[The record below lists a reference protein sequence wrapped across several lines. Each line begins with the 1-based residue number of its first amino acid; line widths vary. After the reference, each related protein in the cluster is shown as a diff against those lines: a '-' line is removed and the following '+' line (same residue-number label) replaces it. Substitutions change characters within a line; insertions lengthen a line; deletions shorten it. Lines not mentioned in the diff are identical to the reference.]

1 MPTTALLVEIV
12 IVGYGFFV
20 TLIPIICLFFGIEI
34 NAILDFYA
42 KVPIQYQLGLAYS
55 AGIVWNRICDQ
66 VFSRVDDKMIEA
78 RFSSKKAFQ
87 KARIEVIMEGESVRD
102 YIGNFRSLIRV
113 NRALCVM
120 LAVYLICTPF
130 LFTYRTNLLPI
141 QLLSLSAIVF
151 SEIVLLVICVYGWHR
166 LNNAYV
172 SQIVDAHTIVED
184 QKKIKKEK
192 K

>member
-12 IVGYGFFV
+12 IVGYGFFA
-20 TLIPIICLFFGIEI
+20 TLIPIICLFFGIEMSK
-34 NAILDFYA
+34 ILDFYA

-66 VFSRVDDKMIEA
+66 IFSGVDDKMIEA

-87 KARIEVIMEGESVRD
+87 KARIEVIMQGESVRD

-120 LAVYLICTPF
+120 LTIYLICTPF
-130 LFTYRTNLLPI
+130 LLTYRINLVPS
-141 QLLSLSAIVF
+141 QLLSLPAIAF
-151 SEIVLLVICVYGWHR
+151 SEIILLVISVYGWYR

-172 SQIVDAHTIVED
+172 SQIIDAHAIVED

>member
-12 IVGYGFFV
+12 IVGYGFFA
-20 TLIPIICLFFGIEI
+20 TLIPIICLIFGIEI
-34 NAILDFYA
+34 NTILDFYD
-42 KVPIQYQLGLAYS
+42 KVPVQYQLGLAYS
-55 AGIVWNRICDQ
+55 VGIVWNRICDQ
-66 VFSRVDDKMIEA
+66 VFSRLDDKMIEA
-78 RFSSKKAFQ
+78 RFLSKKSFQ
-87 KARIEVIMEGESVRD
+87 KARIEVIMQGESVRD

-120 LAVYLICTPF
+120 LTVYLICTPF
-130 LFTYRTNLLPI
+130 LLTYRANLLPS
-141 QLLSLSAIVF
+141 QHLSLSAIVF
-151 SEIVLLVICVYGWHR
+151 SEIVLLVLCVFGWHR

-172 SQIVDAHTIVED
+172 SQIVDAHALVEN